1 MRKRLRSVRTAVEG
15 GGSRRNG
22 VGGGAD
28 DTFITIANKYSLDVE
43 RQRQRMERRAEKLR

>member
-1 MRKRLRSVRTAVEG
+1 MRKRLRSVRTGVEG

-22 VGGGAD
+22 VGAD